1 VAGRIRREDVQTV
14 RERAR
19 IEDVVGEH
27 VSLKSA
33 GVGSMKG
40 LCPFHDEKSPSFH
53 VRPQVGLYHCFG
65 CGEGGDVIDFI
76 QKIDGLPFT
85 EAVEYLAGRAG
96 VTLRYE
102 EGGAPRPGHEPGKRQ
117 RLLEAHRVAAE
128 YFAEQ
133 LLTPGAAAA
142 RAFLAERGFDRSAAE
157 QFGVGYAPQGWD
169 SLLRHLRGRSFT
181 EAELTASGL
190 MSQGNRGLYDRFRG
204 RLVWPIREVTGDVVG
219 FGARRL
225 YEEDQGPKYLNTPET
240 PLYKK
245 SQVLYGI
252 DLAKREIAKN
262 KQVVVV
268 EGYTDVMAM
277 HLSGVGTAVATCGT
291 AFGSDHARIVRRLMG
306 AGGAGSG
313 IQLASG
319 ESVGGEVVFTFD
331 GDSAGQKAAMR
342 AFGEDQAFSAQTFV
356 AVADGGMDPCDLRQ
370 AQGPDAVRALVRS
383 RAPLFEFVI
392 RTTLDGFDL
401 GTAEGRVGALRAAAP
416 VIGGIRDTALRPEYT
431 RMLAGWLGMDMDG
444 VQRAVQSAA
453 RSGGRA
459 AGGGAGRGAGS
470 AAHGQDGARQGR
482 SAFGPPGPEQD
493 WRRDG
498 GRGGRGGAYGGG
510 RGGAYGGGRG
520 PGGGGPGGSG
530 GGRWERGGG
539 PGRRDDRRWD
549 PPPSEP
555 PYDPSQEPPHDLDH
569 HDPGE
574 GAVALPAPRM
584 SLPDP
589 RDPVAATERRALEAV
604 LQMPDLVPPEFD
616 DLAPDAFTA
625 PAYRAVHAAIRAA
638 GGAAAARQRVAA
650 SGPGATVGWVE
661 AVREEAAGPVEGLI
675 TQLAVAPLPED
686 RADRLPGYARG
697 LVMALVEM
705 EITRHIADLRG
716 RLQRMDAQ
724 ADPDGYRA
732 LAAELFDHENRRRA
746 LRESA

>member
-1 VAGRIRREDVQTV
+1 MAGRIRREDVQSV

-27 VSLKSA
+27 VALKSA

-85 EAVEYLAGRAG
+85 EAVEYLAGRVG
-96 VTLRYE
+96 VQLRYE
-102 EGGAPRPGHEPGKRQ
+102 EGGGPRPGHEPGKRQ

-128 YFAEQ
+128 YYAEQ
-133 LLTPGAAAA
+133 LLTPGAATA
-142 RAFLAERGFDRSAAE
+142 RAFLAERGFDRAAAE

-169 SLLRHLRGRSFT
+169 SLLRHLRGKGFT
-181 EAELTASGL
+181 EAELTATGL

-225 YEEDQGPKYLNTPET
+225 FDEDQGPKYLNTPET
-240 PLYKK
+240 ALYKK

-291 AFGSDHARIVRRLMG
+291 AFGSDHARVVRRLMG
-306 AGGAGSG
+306 AGGTGSG

-356 AVADGGMDPCDLRQ
+356 AVADGGMDPCELRQ

-383 RAPLFEFVI
+383 RQPLFQFVI
-392 RTTLDGFDL
+392 RTTLEGFDL
-401 GTAEGRVGALRAAAP
+401 HTAEGRVAALRAAAP
-416 VIGGIRDTALRPEYT
+416 IPGGIRDTALRPEYT
-431 RMLAGWLGMDMDG
+431 RMLAGWLGMDVET
-444 VQRAVQSAA
+444 VQRAVQQGS
-453 RSGGRA
+453 RG
-459 AGGGAGRGAGS
+459 GRGAGREAPRS
-470 AAHGQDGARQGR
+470 GGYGDRTGERVPAGRVAAGR
-482 SAFGPPGPEQD
+482 AS
-493 WRRDG
+493 
-498 GRGGRGGAYGGG
+498 
-510 RGGAYGGGRG
+510 
-520 PGGGGPGGSG
+520 GSG
-530 GGRWERGGG
+530 GGPAGGG
-539 PGRRDDRRWD
+539 P
-549 PPPSEP
+549 
-555 PYDPSQEPPHDLDH
+555 
-569 HDPGE
+569 
-574 GAVALPAPRM
+574 
-584 SLPDP
+584 
-589 RDPVAATERRALEAV
+589 
-604 LQMPDLVPPEFD
+604 
-616 DLAPDAFTA
+616 
-625 PAYRAVHAAIRAA
+625 RAA
-638 GGAAAARQRVAA
+638 
-650 SGPGATVGWVE
+650 
-661 AVREEAAGPVEGLI
+661 
-675 TQLAVAPLPED
+675 
-686 RADRLPGYARG
+686 
-697 LVMALVEM
+697 
-705 EITRHIADLRG
+705 
-716 RLQRMDAQ
+716 
-724 ADPDGYRA
+724 
-732 LAAELFDHENRRRA
+732 
-746 LRESA
+746 

>member
-1 VAGRIRREDVQTV
+1 VAGLIRREDVQAV

-27 VSLKSA
+27 VSLKTA

-85 EAVEYLAGRAG
+85 DAVEYLAGRVG
-96 VTLRYE
+96 VQLRYE
-102 EGGAPRPGHEPGKRQ
+102 EGGGPRPGHEPGKRQ
-117 RLLEAHRVAAE
+117 RLLEAHRIAEE

-169 SLLRHLRGRSFT
+169 SLLKHLRGRSFT

-190 MSQGNRGLYDRFRG
+190 MSQGNRGNYDRFRG

-219 FGARRL
+219 FGARKL
-225 YEEDQGPKYLNTPET
+225 YEDDQGPKYLNTPET

-277 HLSGVGTAVATCGT
+277 HLSGIGTAVATCGT

-306 AGGAGSG
+306 AGGAGGG

-319 ESVGGEVVFTFD
+319 ESVGGEVIFTFD

-401 GTAEGRVGALRAAAP
+401 GTAEGRVAALRAAAP
-416 VIGGIRDTALRPEYT
+416 AIGGIRDTALRPEYT
-431 RMLAGWLGMDMDG
+431 RMLAGWLGMDLDP
-444 VQRAVQSAA
+444 VQRAVQAAA
-453 RSGGRA
+453 RSGGTRSGGTRSGGRDAGGGGRA
-459 AGGGAGRGAGS
+459 AGASGGFS
-470 AAHGQDGARQGR
+470 NNV
-482 SAFGPPGPEQD
+482 PPGPSAGDRWQ
-493 WRRDG
+493 RRDG
-498 GRGGRGGAYGGG
+498 GRGGNSGRPGGTGGQG
-510 RGGAYGGGRG
+510 RGERRWDERPPQRFDHEPP
-520 PGGGGPGGSG
+520 PGGG
-530 GGRWERGGG
+530 
-539 PGRRDDRRWD
+539 D
-549 PPPSEP
+549 
-555 PYDPSQEPPHDLDH
+555 
-569 HDPGE
+569 
-574 GAVALPAPRM
+574 AVALPAPRM
-584 SLPDP
+584 ALPDP

-604 LQMPDLVPPEFD
+604 LQLPDVIPPEFD
-616 DLAPDAFTA
+616 DLGPDAFTA
-625 PAYRAVHAAIRAA
+625 PAYRAVHAAVRAA
-638 GGAAAARQRVAA
+638 GGAAGARERVAGG
-650 SGPGATVGWVE
+650 GPTAAVAWVE

-675 TQLAVAPLPED
+675 TQLAVSPLPED
-686 RADRLPGYARG
+686 RPDRLPSYARG

-705 EITRHIADLRG
+705 EITRRIADLRG
-716 RLQRMDAQ
+716 ALQRMDAR
-724 ADPDGYRA
+724 ADPEGYRT
-732 LAAELFDHENRRRA
+732 LAAQLFDEENRRRA